1 MTIDFPFLKREL
13 HRNRMPLRTFF
24 RLARL
29 SQSERTCIVNGVC
42 VLSYATARVCSVLD
56 CRQDALART
65 DAGEVALAVNFRA

>member
-24 RLARL
+24 RRARL
-29 SQSERTCIVNGVC
+29 SQSERACIVNGVC
-42 VLSYATARVCSVLD
+42 VCSYATALVCSVLD

-65 DAGEVALAVNFRA
+65 DEREVALTANLQA